1 MDFSNSTTE
10 DGVIQEINRICGA
23 TDNTYSLKAKT
34 ARVNGALD
42 RFMYLALSNDGQWL
56 FDDLNQTDLPVGV
69 ANLVSGQYD
78 YEFADEVLVV
88 QKVLAK
94 DSAGT
99 WTELIPYDFEDDELD
114 DLWKLTS
121 GNSGSPTRYQK
132 FAHSILLDPIPNYA
146 STGGLKVVFKRNA
159 PRFAST
165 DTTTDPGIPSIF
177 HVYLARYASLPFL
190 IEKNL
195 PQANG
200 VASLIQQDEQAIKD
214 YFSVR
219 SKDIK
224 GKLKPKVED
233 CR

>member
-1 MDFSNSTTE
+1 
-10 DGVIQEINRICGA
+10 
-23 TDNTYSLKAKT
+23 
-34 ARVNGALD
+34 
-42 RFMYLALSNDGQWL
+42 MYLALSNDGQWL

-88 QKVLAK
+88 QKVLTK
-94 DSAGT
+94 DSVGT
-99 WTELIPYDFEDDELD
+99 WTELRPYGFEDDELD
-114 DLWKLTS
+114 NLWKLTS
-121 GNSGSPTRYQK
+121 GNSGSPVRYQK

-195 PQANG
+195 PQVNG

-219 SKDIK
+219 SKDIR
-224 GKLKPKVED
+224 GKLKPVVED

>member
-1 MDFSNSTTE
+1 
-10 DGVIQEINRICGA
+10 
-23 TDNTYSLKAKT
+23 
-34 ARVNGALD
+34 
-42 RFMYLALSNDGQWL
+42 MYLALFNDGQWL
-56 FDDLNQTDLPVGV
+56 FDDFNQTDLPVGV

-88 QKVLAK
+88 QKVLTK
-94 DSAGT
+94 DSTGA
-99 WTELIPYDFEDDELD
+99 WTELTPYDFEDDELNN
-114 DLWKLTS
+114 LWKLTT
-121 GNSGSPTRYQK
+121 GNSGSPVRYQK
-132 FAHSILLDPIPNYA
+132 LAHSILLDPVPNYA

-159 PRFAST
+159 PRFVST
-165 DTTTDPGIPSIF
+165 DTTADPGIPSIF

-200 VASLIQQDEQAIKD
+200 VAALIQQDEQAIKD

-219 SKDIK
+219 SKDIR

>member
-1 MDFSNSTTE
+1 
-10 DGVIQEINRICGA
+10 
-23 TDNTYSLKAKT
+23 
-34 ARVNGALD
+34 
-42 RFMYLALSNDGQWL
+42 MYLALSNDGQWL
-56 FDDLNQTDLPVGV
+56 FDDLNQTNLPIGV

-94 DSAGT
+94 DSVGT
-99 WTELIPYDFEDDELD
+99 WTELRPYGFEDDELD
-114 DLWKLTS
+114 NLWKLTS
-121 GNSGSPTRYQK
+121 GNSGSPVRYQK
-132 FAHSILLDPIPNYA
+132 LAHSILLDPVPNYN

-219 SKDIK
+219 SKDIR
-224 GKLKPKVED
+224 GKLKPVVED